1 MQYSITNDIPMGT
14 LGAYLAKMLGAQQQ
28 KALK

>member
-1 MQYSITNDIPMGT
+1 MKFSITNDIPMGT

-28 KALK
+28 KL

>member
-1 MQYSITNDIPMGT
+1 MQFSIKDDIRMGT

-28 KALK
+28 KL